1 MVPSA
6 ILPLLSGSSDVRF
19 GAQSVAPQ
27 MVANLERAP
36 SPLENDVTA
45 DDFVGPIQ

>member
-1 MVPSA
+1 VVPSA
-6 ILPLLSGSSDVRF
+6 ILPLLFGSADVRF
-19 GAQSVAPQ
+19 GAQSVASQ